1 MNKEHPRPSLGRKR
15 RAIVTTAI
23 LTAAVILL
31 FICGNWFATALERRY
46 ALSADLSF
54 NSLTLQSAVTEDT
67 LKSLNH
73 RIDMYLLTAVTSD
86 SFGDSLLLR
95 SDLRTILERYRNLSP
110 LIGFSEEN
118 LLQSPTWSARFAEQL
133 NGESITEDC
142 VVVYCPETSRARML
156 TSDDFLR
163 MQYDLDSQSYTVS
176 AYAVEKALTEAIVY
190 VSSEQTPVVQL
201 LTGHGEM
208 GEGDTSA
215 LEAHL
220 HDAGYQTVRVSLH
233 DENSLESMQPL
244 MILCP
249 QFDLTDKELE
259 WIMIYL
265 DAGGGLLF
273 IADYTSPVNLEHFSA
288 LLREFG
294 LGIRSGVVVASGN
307 DRTGYYGD
315 SPVSLL
321 PYMQAAPETQE
332 LLANGQDIL
341 LMPGTRAITI
351 SDDRDISI
359 YAESL
364 LKSGEAYI
372 RAYEDGQE
380 TLQRQDGEETG
391 YFDLAV
397 LTRRYDGENT
407 RGTLIAVGNASM
419 FTEEWIYENTYT
431 DAFLRMLLK
440 AAGTQQPVSL
450 DIGVKSAVREGLGLG
465 PLDAAV
471 WAAALLPLL
480 IAVIALAVLLP
491 RRHL

>member
-1 MNKEHPRPSLGRKR
+1 
-15 RAIVTTAI
+15 
-23 LTAAVILL
+23 
-31 FICGNWFATALERRY
+31 
-46 ALSADLSF
+46 
-54 NSLTLQSAVTEDT
+54 
-67 LKSLNH
+67 
-73 RIDMYLLTAVTSD
+73 
-86 SFGDSLLLR
+86 
-95 SDLRTILERYRNLSP
+95 
-110 LIGFSEEN
+110 
-118 LLQSPTWSARFAEQL
+118 
-133 NGESITEDC
+133 
-142 VVVYCPETSRARML
+142 
-156 TSDDFLR
+156 
-163 MQYDLDSQSYTVS
+163 
-176 AYAVEKALTEAIVY
+176 
-190 VSSEQTPVVQL
+190 
-201 LTGHGEM
+201 
-208 GEGDTSA
+208 
-215 LEAHL
+215 
-220 HDAGYQTVRVSLH
+220 
-233 DENSLESMQPL
+233 
-244 MILCP
+244 
-249 QFDLTDKELE
+249 
-259 WIMIYL
+259 
-265 DAGGGLLF
+265 
-273 IADYTSPVNLEHFSA
+273 
-288 LLREFG
+288 
-294 LGIRSGVVVASGN
+294 
-307 DRTGYYGD
+307 
-315 SPVSLL
+315 
-321 PYMQAAPETQE
+321 MQAAPETQE